1 MTGPESSSLAA
12 RASAWR
18 DADPDP
24 ETRAELAG
32 LLDDLA
38 SGGDAAALAERFE
51 GSLAFGTAG
60 IRAAMGAGP
69 ARMNRLVAGR
79 VAAGL
84 ARYITATELA
94 AAGGSAAGGSGGNGS
109 GGDGEDGGDTGG
121 SRDSGDGGDG
131 VVIGY
136 DGRAK
141 SQQFATD
148 AARILSRAGVKVSVL
163 PRALPTPVLAFA
175 VRHVRA
181 AYGLMVTASHN
192 PRQDNGIK
200 VYVRDG
206 GQLLPPQDEDIAAA
220 IDAVD
225 PLRLPA
231 GWAAGPFEFTAAD
244 DVPGA
249 YVAAV
254 AAGGQRPA
262 GAPELKVVHTALHGV
277 GDATLRAVLAAAGWP
292 EPAPVAA
299 QRQPDPDFPTVPYP
313 NPEAPGVLDLARA
326 AAEREG
332 ADLVLANDPDADRL
346 AVMVPGPGGW
356 QALTGDELGALLG
369 DAVLTR
375 LAGAGAGLDRGGHP
389 PVVATTV
396 VSGSLLRR
404 LAQAAGVRCV
414 TTLTGFKW
422 IARAGGDD
430 ALAYGYEQ
438 ALGYAVRP
446 DLVADKDGI
455 SAALLVLR
463 VAAEQASQG
472 RTLADRLGDLALVH
486 GLHVTRERSVRADGA
501 AGIARLA
508 DAVDRVRKDPPRLLA
523 GRPVTVTDL
532 REGAAGVVDLAGGH
546 AERAPG
552 QPVPPADVLIWHAG
566 GDARV
571 MIRPSGTEPVLK
583 LYAEAACRVR
593 SRDGLAAAR
602 ASAAGLAEEL
612 LAAAASVLEPD
623 TGPQPNTRA

>member
-1 MTGPESSSLAA
+1 MTGPEIGLAA

-24 ETRAELAG
+24 QTRAELG
-32 LLDDLA
+32 RLLGDLA
-38 SGGDAAALAERFE
+38 SGGDTAALAERFE

-60 IRAAMGAGP
+60 IRAEMGAGP
-69 ARMNRLVAGR
+69 TRMNRLVAGR

-84 ARYITATELA
+84 AGYITEADPA
-94 AAGGSAAGGSGGNGS
+94 AA
-109 GGDGEDGGDTGG
+109 
-121 SRDSGDGGDG
+121 GDG

-136 DGRAK
+136 DGRAR
-141 SQQFATD
+141 SEVFAID
-148 AARILSRAGVKVSVL
+148 AARILSRAGISVSLL
-163 PRALPTPVLAFA
+163 PRALPTPVLAFS
-175 VRHVRA
+175 VRHLRA

-206 GQLLPPQDEDIAAA
+206 GQLLPPADTDIASF

-231 GWAAGPFEFTAAD
+231 GWAEGPFEFTRAD
-244 DVPGA
+244 DAEGA
-249 YVAAV
+249 YVTAV
-254 AAGGQRPA
+254 AAGGRRAA

-292 EPAPVAA
+292 APEPVAA
-299 QRQPDPDFPTVPYP
+299 QRQPDPAFPTVPYP

-326 AAEREG
+326 TAEREG

-346 AVMVPGPGGW
+346 AVMVPGQGGW

-369 DAVLTR
+369 DAVLAR
-375 LAGAGAGLDRGGHP
+375 LAGGGPAAGRGGRD

-404 LAQAAGVRCV
+404 LAEAAGVRCV

-455 SAALLVLR
+455 SAALLALQ

-472 RTLADRLGDLALVH
+472 RTLADRLGDLALAH
-486 GLHVTRERSVRADGA
+486 GMHVTRERALRVDGA
-501 AGIARLA
+501 TGIARLT
-508 DAVDRVRKDPPRLLA
+508 DAVGRVRKDPPRLLA

-532 REGAAGVVDLAGGH
+532 REGAPGAVDLAGGR
-546 AERAPG
+546 AERSPG

-583 LYAEAACRVR
+583 IYAEAVWPVR
-593 SRDGLAAAR
+593 SRDELAAAR
-602 ASAAGLAEEL
+602 ASAAGVAEQL
-612 LAAAASVLEPD
+612 LAAAAAVLESNI
-623 TGPQPNTRA
+623 GA

>member
-1 MTGPESSSLAA
+1 MTRPGDTGGVAA

-18 DADPDP
+18 AADPDP
-24 ETRAELAG
+24 QTRAELDR
-32 LLDDLA
+32 LLA
-38 SGGDAAALAERFE
+38 SADTAALAERFE

-60 IRAAMGAGP
+60 IRAEMGAGP
-69 ARMNRLVAGR
+69 MRMNRLVAGR

-84 ARYITATELA
+84 ARYITAADPA
-94 AAGGSAAGGSGGNGS
+94 AAGSGNAV
-109 GGDGEDGGDTGG
+109 
-121 SRDSGDGGDG
+121 G

-141 SQQFATD
+141 SQVFAAD
-148 AARILSRAGVKVSVL
+148 AARILSRAGVSVAML
-163 PRALPTPVLAFA
+163 PSALPTPVLAFA
-175 VRHVRA
+175 VRHENA

-192 PRQDNGIK
+192 PRHDNGIK

-206 GQLLPPQDEDIAAA
+206 GQLLPPADGELAAF

-225 PLRLPA
+225 PVRLPA
-231 GWAAGPFEFTAAD
+231 GWAEGPFEFTPAD
-244 DVPGA
+244 HAVGA
-249 YVAAV
+249 YVTAV
-254 AAGGQRPA
+254 AAGGRRPP
-262 GAPELKVVHTALHGV
+262 GAPALKVVHTALHGV
-277 GDATLRAVLAAAGWP
+277 GDATLRQVLAAAGWP
-292 EPAPVAA
+292 APAGVAA
-299 QRQPDPDFPTVPYP
+299 QRRPDPAFPTVPYP

-326 AAEREG
+326 TAEREG

-346 AVMVPGPGGW
+346 AVMIPGPAGW
-356 QALTGDELGALLG
+356 QPLTGDELGALLG
-369 DAVLTR
+369 DAVLAR
-375 LAGAGAGLDRGGHP
+375 IASVSAAQASAA

-404 LAQAAGVRCV
+404 LAQSAGVRCV

-430 ALAYGYEQ
+430 GTLVYGYEQ

-463 VAAEQASQG
+463 LAADLAREG
-472 RTLADRLGDLALVH
+472 RTVADRLDDLALAH
-486 GLHVTRERSVRADGA
+486 GLHVTRERTLRADGA

-508 DAVDRVRKDPPRLLA
+508 DAVERVRKEPPRLLA
-523 GRPVTVTDL
+523 GQPVTVTDL
-532 REGAAGVVDLAGGH
+532 REASADLDRAGVVDLAGGR
-546 AERAPG
+546 AERSPG
-552 QPVPPADVLIWHAG
+552 QPVPPADVLVWHVG

-583 LYAEAACRVR
+583 LYAEAVRPVR
-593 SRDGLAAAR
+593 SRDGLTAAR
-602 ASAAGLAEEL
+602 ASADRHAMTM
-612 LAAAASVLEPD
+612 LAAAAGALDWPD
-623 TGPQPNTRA
+623 FPGVPGFRRGI